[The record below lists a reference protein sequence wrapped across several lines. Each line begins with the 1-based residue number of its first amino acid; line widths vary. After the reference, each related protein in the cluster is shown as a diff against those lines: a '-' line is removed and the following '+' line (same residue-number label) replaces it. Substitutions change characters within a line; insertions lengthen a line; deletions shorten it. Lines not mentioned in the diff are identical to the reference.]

1 MTDEK
6 TLKNHWLTILETA
19 VEALE
24 RTAGLRGVIALG
36 GEALARAG
44 HRAPAAMV
52 TFAEGNKKYRYAV
65 DIKTADRPGT
75 LGLISNKFEGYTL
88 KGLLVAP
95 YVTAEMAEHCRMRNL
110 QFIDTA
116 GNAYLK
122 AEGLHLFITGQKRTL
137 ENIPAAKYRAN
148 TTAGMKV
155 VFALLCRPALL
166 NAPYREI
173 AQAAGVAL
181 GIVGGVFYGLAERGH
196 LAGDNKTAAR
206 RFVDAGR
213 LIEEWVINYPVKL
226 RPKLTARRFAAPATD
241 WWGKEQPEAC
251 KALWGGE
258 VAAEMLTQHRR
269 PGEAVLYLQG
279 DPTKLVIGRRLKA
292 DPKGNVEIIEKF
304 WDFEAATDKKHVAP
318 PLLVY
323 ADLMATGA
331 PRNYEAAKLIYGR
344 YIANA
349 YD

>member
-1 MTDEK
+1 MTDPK
-6 TLKNHWLTILETA
+6 LLNNTDLIILAPALK
-19 VEALE
+19 ALE
-24 RTAGLRGVIALG
+24 RTSGLCGVIAVAG
-36 GEALARAG
+36 TAGARAG
-44 HRAPAAMV
+44 YCAPGAMV
-52 TFAEGNKKYRYAV
+52 TFTEGTKKYRYAAV
-65 DIKTADRPGT
+65 IKAVDRPGA
-75 LGLISNKFEGYTL
+75 LGMIRNKFEGYTL
-88 KGLLVAP
+88 PGLLIAP
-95 YVTAEMAEHCRMRNL
+95 YITAEMAEHCRVNNI
-110 QFIDTA
+110 QFADTA

-122 AEGLHLFITGQKRTL
+122 AEGLHIFIAGQKRTL

-196 LAGDNKTAAR
+196 LTGDGKNAPR
-206 RFVDAGR
+206 RFVDPGR

-226 RPKLTARRFAAPATD
+226 RPKLAARRFAAPATD
-241 WWGKEQPEAC
+241 WWGKFQPEAG

-258 VAAEMLTQHRR
+258 VAAEILTQYRK

-279 DPTKLVIGRRLKA
+279 DPTKLVVGRRLRA
-292 DPKGNVEIIEKF
+292 DPKGNVEIVDKF
-304 WDFEAATDKKHVAP
+304 WDFEAVTDKQHIVP

-323 ADLMATGA
+323 ADLMATRD

-344 YIANA
+344 HIANA